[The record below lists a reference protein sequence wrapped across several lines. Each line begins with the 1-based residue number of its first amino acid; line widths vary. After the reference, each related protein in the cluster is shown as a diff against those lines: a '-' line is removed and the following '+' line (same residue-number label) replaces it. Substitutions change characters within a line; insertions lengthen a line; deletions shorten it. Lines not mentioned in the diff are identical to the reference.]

1 MIVLGDR
8 PYPGGEIMKALFQAA
23 LLTMLPLSV
32 SHAVDWKKYDG
43 QEVNMICMTITWC
56 TALEDQL
63 EEFKE
68 LSGITVNLD
77 LFEESAAHQ
86 KVRTELASGSGAY
99 DIVWVQA
106 NWSIPYA
113 KQGWLQP
120 LQPLIDNPELTD
132 AELLGFDD
140 FMPSLTNLMR
150 YEDELYGLP
159 FFAATIITYYR
170 ADLLEAAGI
179 DPAQLD
185 TIDGFYEAV
194 KALHKDGIA
203 GVAMRGHPDESSWHE
218 TVFMKGLGGRYVED
232 IKNEKYQPT
241 LDTPEVIE
249 AARIYSDMIANYG
262 PEGGVNFKFSD
273 VVVAMQQGNT
283 AIIMEGAPLG
293 GRINDPEASTVRGKL
308 GYAMVPEGPDG
319 RHPAFTGHGVS
330 LVADAPNQEPAWLFL
345 QWALSGEMTKKIAL
359 ESDHVAVSR
368 NSVWQDSDFIEKW
381 NLPGAGGDFLQA
393 FQDSLNAAD
402 PDYRPR
408 INGWGEV
415 NRAYGESLQ
424 SVMLGKQTAE
434 EAMADAQA
442 KAEEVLK
449 RLDYID

>member
-1 MIVLGDR
+1 MKKLLSAVL
-8 PYPGGEIMKALFQAA
+8 IS
-23 LLTMLPLSV
+23 LLPITTSQ
-32 SHAVDWKKYDG
+32 AVDWKKYDG

-56 TALEDQL
+56 VALEEQL
-63 EEFKE
+63 DDFKE

-113 KQGWLQP
+113 KQGWLTP

-132 AELLGFDD
+132 AELLAFDD
-140 FMPSLTNLMR
+140 LMPSLTNLMR
-150 YEDELYGLP
+150 FEDNLYGLP

-185 TIDGFYEAV
+185 TIEGFYAAA

-203 GVAMRGHPDESSWHE
+203 GVAMRGHPDESSWHQ
-218 TVFMKGLGGRYVED
+218 TVFMKGLGGSYVED

-241 LDTPEVIE
+241 LNTPATIE
-249 AARIYSDMIANYG
+249 AANMYADMMANYS
-262 PEGGVNFKFSD
+262 PEGAVNFKFSD

-283 AIIMEGAPLG
+283 AMIMEGAPLG
-293 GRINDPEASTVRGKL
+293 GRINDPETSTVRGKL
-308 GYAMVPEGPDG
+308 GYAMVPQGPNG
-319 RHPAFTGHGVS
+319 RHPAFTGHGVA
-330 LVADAPNQEPAWLFL
+330 LTADAPNLEPAWLFL
-345 QWALSGEMTKKIAL
+345 QWALSHDMTKKIAL
-359 ESDHVAVSR
+359 ESNHVAVSR
-368 NSVWQDSDFIEKW
+368 DSVWQDADFIEKW

-408 INGWGEV
+408 ISGWGEI
-415 NRAYGESLQ
+415 NRAYGEALQ
-424 SVMLGKQTAE
+424 TIMLDQQPAD
-434 EAMADAQA
+434 EAMTNVQA
-442 KAEEVLK
+442 KAEEVMK
-449 RLDYID
+449 RLKYIQ

>member
-1 MIVLGDR
+1 
-8 PYPGGEIMKALFQAA
+8 MKNLFRIALIS
-23 LLTMLPLSV
+23 LLPFTA

-56 TALEDQL
+56 VALEEQL
-63 EEFKE
+63 NDFKE
-68 LSGITVNLD
+68 LTGVTVNLD

-113 KQGWLQP
+113 KQGWLEP
-120 LQPLIDNPELTD
+120 LQPLIDNTDLTD
-132 AELLGFDD
+132 AEMLGFDD
-140 FMPSLTNLMR
+140 LMPSLTNLMR
-150 YEDELYGLP
+150 FEGDLYGLP

-185 TIDGFYEAV
+185 TIDGFYDAI

-203 GVAMRGHPDESSWHE
+203 GVAMRGHPDESSWHQ
-218 TVFMKGLGGRYVED
+218 TVFMKGLGAKYMED
-232 IKNEKYQPT
+232 IKQEKYQPM
-241 LDTPEVIE
+241 LNSPEAIQ
-249 AARIYSDMIANYG
+249 AADMYADMIANYS
-262 PEGGVNFKFSD
+262 PEGAVNFKFSD

-293 GRINDPEASTVRGKL
+293 GRINDPEKSTVRGKL
-308 GYAMVPEGPDG
+308 GYAMVPQGPGG
-319 RHPAFTGHGVS
+319 RHPAFTGHGVA
-330 LVADAPNQEPAWLFL
+330 LAADAPNLEPAWLFL
-345 QWALSGEMTKKIAL
+345 QWALSRDVTLKIAL
-359 ESDHVAVSR
+359 ESNHVAVSR
-368 NSVWQDSDFIEKW
+368 NSVWQDPAFIEKW
-381 NLPGAGGDFLQA
+381 NLPGAGGDFLKA

-408 INGWGEV
+408 IAGWGEV
-415 NRAYGESLQ
+415 NRAYGEALQ
-424 SVMLGKQTAE
+424 SIMLEEKSAD
-434 EAMADAQA
+434 EAMTGAQA
-442 KAEEVLK
+442 KAEEVMK
-449 RLDYID
+449 RLEYIK

>member
-1 MIVLGDR
+1 
-8 PYPGGEIMKALFQAA
+8 MKNLAKILFIS
-23 LLTMLPLSV
+23 LLPFTAV
-32 SHAVDWKKYDG
+32 QAVDWKKYDG

-56 TALEDQL
+56 TALA
-63 EEFKE
+63 EELDDFKE

-99 DIVWVQA
+99 DVVWVQA

-113 KQGWLQP
+113 KQGWLEP
-120 LQPLIDNPELTD
+120 LQPLIDNAEITD

-140 FMPSLTNLMR
+140 LMPSLTNLMR
-150 YEDELYGLP
+150 FEGDLYGLP

-185 TIDGFYEAV
+185 TIEGFYA
-194 KALHKDGIA
+194 AIQTLHKDGIA
-203 GVAMRGHPDESSWHE
+203 GVAMRGHPDESSWHQ
-218 TVFMKGLGGRYVED
+218 TVFMKGLGGGYVED

-241 LDTPEVIE
+241 FDSPEAIE
-249 AARIYSDMIANYG
+249 AAALYADMLANYS
-262 PEGGVNFKFSD
+262 PEGSVNFKFSD

-308 GYAMVPEGPDG
+308 GYAMVPQGPGG
-319 RHPAFTGHGVS
+319 RHPAFTGHGVA
-330 LVADAPNQEPAWLFL
+330 LAADAPNLEPAWLFL
-345 QWALSGEMTKKIAL
+345 QWALSGDTTLKIAL
-359 ESDHVAVSR
+359 ESNHVAVSR
-368 NSVWQDSDFIEKW
+368 NSVWQDPTFIEKW

-408 INGWGEV
+408 ISGWGEI
-415 NRAYGESLQ
+415 NRAYGEAIQ
-424 SVMLGKQTAE
+424 SMILGEKQAE
-434 EAMADAQA
+434 EAMGDVQA
-442 KAEEVLK
+442 KAEEIMK
-449 RLDYID
+449 RLDYIE